1 MPDLTNA
8 ALVAAACT
16 FLGALPARDA
26 AAQPATSTTTRVP
39 TYKRDIPDSLSR
51 EASVTEAAALATAQQ
66 RVPKGRVDALEL
78 EREKGVLMYSFD
90 FKVPGKSGIDEVN
103 VDAKTGAVLHV
114 EHESPAAE
122 RKEAAEDAKAASTAK
137 VKRTGRTP

>member
-1 MPDLTNA
+1 MPHRTNA

-16 FLGALPARDA
+16 ILGALPARDA
-26 AAQPATSTTTRVP
+26 AAQPAAPTTTRVP

-51 EASVTEAAALATAQQ
+51 EASVTEAAALATARQ
-66 RVPKGRVDALEL
+66 RVPNGRVDALEL

-103 VDAKTGAVLHV
+103 VDAKTGTVLHV

-122 RKEAAEDAKAASTAK
+122 RKEAAADAKAAKAK
-137 VKRTGRTP
+137 GSARTP